1 MDKAAKNKY
10 VILRM
15 KAANIKA
22 LWKQIWVIPNLL
34 SISRLFFLPVVIYL
48 IIIENDVLA
57 VAAMGIIWVSDYID
71 GYIARR
77 FKQKTE
83 LGLLLDPIAD
93 KITSAFVFLILYIYR
108 DFPLWVFILVVSRD
122 IIILTGGYYLLKRGN
137 LVQSNE
143 IGRKTTVLLCAI
155 TLLYLFRLEKW
166 GDYLSCILIIF
177 VAATLIS
184 YGKRFYLATRN
195 NSVEAD

>member
-1 MDKAAKNKY
+1 
-10 VILRM
+10 M
-15 KAANIKA
+15 KAANIRA

-34 SISRLFFLPVVIYL
+34 SLSRLIILPIVVYL

-57 VAAMGIIWVSDYID
+57 VSAMGTVWISDYID

-93 KITSAFVFLILYIYR
+93 KITSAFVFLTLYIYR

-122 IIILTGGYYLLKRGN
+122 IIILSGGYYLLKRGN

-155 TLLYLFRLEKW
+155 ILLYLFRLERW
-166 GDYLSCILIIF
+166 GNILSYILIIF

-184 YGKRFYLATRN
+184 YGKRFYLATRK
-195 NSVEAD
+195 NSDVVD